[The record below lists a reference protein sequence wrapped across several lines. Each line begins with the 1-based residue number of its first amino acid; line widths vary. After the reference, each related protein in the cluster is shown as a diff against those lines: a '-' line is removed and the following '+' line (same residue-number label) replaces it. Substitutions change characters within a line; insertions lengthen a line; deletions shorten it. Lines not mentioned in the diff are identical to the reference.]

1 MSVLRFDLTG
11 GASGDMILGALLDL
25 GADRAAIESQLLA
38 LGAGAIRLDAARE
51 CHHGLTGTRLAVAPG
66 GASPQDLPAGHG
78 HSHGHDHPHGHAHA
92 HGPAAHAAGHAHRS
106 HSDIRAMLEASAL
119 PAPARDLALRVFRR
133 LAEAE
138 GRIHGVAADTVTF
151 HEVGALDSIADIV
164 GSCLALGQLGATGIE
179 VGPFPLGRGEVRCAH
194 GVYPLP
200 APAVVDLLRGMPSV
214 EVDETLETVTPTGA
228 ALLVEWAASLPAPKG
243 PRRIV
248 AAGYGFGHHEL
259 KGRPNVLRVVRMEP
273 ESAEPSAPGECVVL
287 ETQVDD
293 STAEWL
299 GVLVQ
304 KLMTDGALD
313 VYTTPVQ
320 MKKQRPGTL
329 ITVLCETDHREAM
342 LDVLFRNCTTFGVR
356 EQTVRRTVLDR
367 RWETVATEFGPVR
380 VKVGLWKG
388 ESVTRAPE
396 MDDCIARAA
405 EHGVP
410 PRRVYEAA
418 QRAAP

>member
-1 MSVLRFDLTG
+1 MSVLRFDLVG

-25 GADRAAIESQLLA
+25 GVDRAAIESQLLA

-51 CHHGLTGTRLAVAPG
+51 CRHGLTGTRLAVALG
-66 GASPQDLPAGHG
+66 GAAPQDVPAGHG
-78 HSHGHDHPHGHAHA
+78 HSHGDERSHSHGHVHAHA
-92 HGPAAHAAGHAHRS
+92 HGHAHRS
-106 HSDIRAMLEASAL
+106 HADIRSMLLRSAL

-164 GSCLALGQLGATGIE
+164 GSCLALAQLDVTGVE
-179 VGPFPLGRGEVRCAH
+179 TGPFPLGRGEVRCAH

-200 APAVVDLLRGMPSV
+200 APAVVDLLRGAPCA

-228 ALLVEWAASLPAPKG
+228 ALLVEWTASLPAPKG

-259 KGRPNVLRVVRMEP
+259 RGRPNVLRVVRMEP
-273 ESAEPSAPGECVVL
+273 EAAEPSAPGECVVL

-293 STAEWL
+293 STGEWL
-299 GVLVQ
+299 GILVQ
-304 KLMTDGALD
+304 KLMADGALD

-329 ITVLCETDHREAM
+329 ITVLCETVRREAM
-342 LDVLFRNCTTFGVR
+342 LDVLFRNCTTFGIR

-380 VKVGLWKG
+380 VKVGSWKG
-388 ESVTRAPE
+388 EDVTRAPE

-405 EHGVP
+405 ECGVP

-418 QRAAP
+418 QRVSP

>member
-25 GADRAAIESQLLA
+25 GVDRAAIEAQLLG
-38 LGAGAIRLDAARE
+38 LGAGAIRLDAARD
-51 CHHGLTGTRLAVAPG
+51 CLHGLTGTRLSVVAGGIPPQDDAPG
-66 GASPQDLPAGHG
+66 HRHG
-78 HSHGHDHPHGHAHA
+78 HSHAPLHGHA
-92 HGPAAHAAGHAHRS
+92 PRAAGHPHRS
-106 HSDIRAMLEASAL
+106 HADIRAMLEKSAM

-138 GRIHGVAADTVTF
+138 GRIHGVAADAVTF
-151 HEVGALDSIADIV
+151 HEAGALDSIADIV
-164 GSCLALGQLGATGIE
+164 GSCLALVQLGVTGVE

-200 APAVVDLLRGMPSV
+200 APAVVDLLRGAPSV
-214 EVDETLETVTPTGA
+214 EVDEMIETVTPTGA

-259 KGRPNVLRVVRMEP
+259 KDRPNVLRVVRMEP
-273 ESAEPSAPGECVVL
+273 EAAEPSAPGECVVL

-293 STAEWL
+293 SPAEWL
-299 GVLVQ
+299 GVLAQ
-304 KLMTDGALD
+304 KLMADGALD

-320 MKKQRPGTL
+320 MKKQRPGAL
-329 ITVLCETDHREAM
+329 ITVLCESDSREAM
-342 LDVLFRNCTTFGVR
+342 LDILFRNCTTFGVR
-356 EQTVRRTVLDR
+356 EQTVSRTVLDR
-367 RWETVATEFGPVR
+367 RWETVTTEFGQVR
-380 VKVGLWKG
+380 IKVGLWKG
-388 ESVTRAPE
+388 EVVTRAPE

-405 EHGVP
+405 ERGVP

-418 QRAAP
+418 QRASP